1 MLWWQVF
8 GDEQDIEQFVI
19 AADEDKDGMISK
31 AEWIGFL
38 MSQMPEDI
46 ADKTFDDSLARFD
59 VRSKVKS
66 NAESSRL
73 SIQKNVAV

>member
-1 MLWWQVF
+1 MI
-8 GDEQDIEQFVI
+8 D
-19 AADEDKDGMISK
+19 ADKDKDGMVSK

-59 VRSKVKS
+59 VRSKDKS
-66 NAESSRL
+66 NAGAALAESS
-73 SIQKNVAV
+73 SIQKNVAL